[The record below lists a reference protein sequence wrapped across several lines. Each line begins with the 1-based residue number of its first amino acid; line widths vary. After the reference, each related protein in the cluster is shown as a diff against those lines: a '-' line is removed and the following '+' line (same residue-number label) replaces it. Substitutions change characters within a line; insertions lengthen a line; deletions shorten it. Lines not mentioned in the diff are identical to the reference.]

1 MFSKLLK
8 HDWKSN
14 SVLLGIL
21 SLCALGAGVLG
32 IFVVHGMIR
41 LEKTAENANAAAL
54 GATGLDSLLSF
65 IVIFLAIYLV
75 AVQFINIIRFYK
87 SRFTDEGYLTFTLPV
102 NVHQIF
108 LSSFLHI
115 LLWLVISVAVVIA
128 SAFMIIVIGGWE
140 TLQETAGI
148 LQDNLTDTSDTLA
161 NYPGYET
168 YQLLSTIAT
177 ICSVVYNLV
186 LIMTSITLGAVL
198 AKKHKI
204 LAAIGM
210 YYGINIVVGLVT
222 SILDVIPT
230 LTENSTYYE
239 SYDYTNTIL
248 GITIGLHVVLTTAF
262 YFISTGLMKK
272 KLNLP

>member
-32 IFVVHGMIR
+32 IFVVRGMIR

>member
-1 MFSKLLK
+1 
-8 HDWKSN
+8 
-14 SVLLGIL
+14 
-21 SLCALGAGVLG
+21 
-32 IFVVHGMIR
+32 
-41 LEKTAENANAAAL
+41 
-54 GATGLDSLLSF
+54 
-65 IVIFLAIYLV
+65 
-75 AVQFINIIRFYK
+75 
-87 SRFTDEGYLTFTLPV
+87 
-102 NVHQIF
+102 
-108 LSSFLHI
+108 
-115 LLWLVISVAVVIA
+115 
-128 SAFMIIVIGGWE
+128 MIIVIGGWE

>member
-32 IFVVHGMIR
+32 IFVVRGMIR

-140 TLQETAGI
+140 TLQEAAGI

>member
-32 IFVVHGMIR
+32 IFVVRGMIR

-248 GITIGLHVVLTTAF
+248 GITIGLQVVLTIAF